1 LVVPDTFFNK
11 YSGHW
16 IFADFFWVR
25 DRQVRLLFWVAGFSL
40 AFLAGFL
47 VAGNIKHKKELLT
60 ETYAL
65 TEATDKTLFPVALT
79 DLCNDS
85 IRREKFNKISELKS
99 FSTQKNYPSYPA
111 VKITRLGVHHE
122 FQRNNIGSF
131 LLNVTKQFFVTDN
144 RTGCRFLTVDAYNR
158 DNILKFYTKNDFQF
172 FYDKDK
178 NRKTRAMFFDLKR
191 LNLNK

>member
-1 LVVPDTFFNK
+1 MCQESRNSFHYNGWILAKLRDNSYLEVFNCQDDDLNEYFK
-11 YSGHW
+11 
-16 IFADFFWVR
+16 ID
-25 DRQVRLLFWVAGFSL
+25 SL
-40 AFLAGFL
+40 
-47 VAGNIKHKKELLT
+47 KHKKELLT

-65 TEATDKTLFPVALT
+65 TEATDKTYFPVALI

-85 IRREKFNKISELKS
+85 IRREKFNKINKLKS

-131 LLNVTKQFFVTDN
+131 LLNITKQFFITDN

-191 LNLNK
+191 LNLN

>member
-1 LVVPDTFFNK
+1 MCQESRNSFHYNGWILAKLKDHNYLKVFNCQDDDLNEYFK
-11 YSGHW
+11 V
-16 IFADFFWVR
+16 D
-25 DRQVRLLFWVAGFSL
+25 SL
-40 AFLAGFL
+40 
-47 VAGNIKHKKELLT
+47 KHKKELLT
-60 ETYAL
+60 ETYTL
-65 TEATDKTLFPVALT
+65 TESTDKTCFPVALI

-85 IRREKFNKISELKS
+85 IRREKFNKVNELKS

-131 LLNVTKQFFVTDN
+131 LLNITKQFFITDN

-191 LNLNK
+191 LNLNKLS